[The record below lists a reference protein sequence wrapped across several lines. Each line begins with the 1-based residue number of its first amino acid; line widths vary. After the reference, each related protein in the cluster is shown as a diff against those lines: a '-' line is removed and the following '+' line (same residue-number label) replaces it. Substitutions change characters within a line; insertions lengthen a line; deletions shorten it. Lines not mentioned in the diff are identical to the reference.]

1 MEVRQKAYKDKEM
14 VLTSEQKQRLVSYVG
29 IGVIAMLMTL
39 VLTWQNQRIYAY
51 QAEQLRALDALQGH
65 AAYILKTSNRIWP
78 VQADDLATLASQHQ
92 SFKDSLTAL
101 EHPQRGAPWGSGS
114 FNRDLV
120 SGQLAQKWATV
131 SLAIDG
137 LTQQQ
142 DILLAYQNNIQELE
156 TRLPK
161 AQVALEDIGSILL
174 QTTESPSSTA
184 VVVRQS
190 WLAERMLS
198 TLAKMKQSDASLTQ
212 TLAALS
218 DDNLLFSK
226 VLSGLQGGNQ
236 ELGISPI
243 AHPKIQSI
251 LSELQKEY
259 KGISSLVT
267 QMSNS
272 APALK
277 KAESNIQLLT
287 SDSAAV
293 NAMLAQ
299 MIDKGLEFRPAFF
312 VGMSVRLILL
322 LSSLAL
328 FGLALIQYHRYASL
342 AYTKTVGQHKANRSA
357 VWRLLDEIATL
368 AEGDLTIE
376 ATVGDDLTSAIAESV
391 NYAIEALRKLVATI
405 NKTAKDVTLSAHTA
419 QQTAQSVAD
428 ASSNQARAI
437 VDASAAINAIALSI
451 EDVSKHA
458 EQSAQVAEKSVT
470 IAGKGAAVVK
480 TTMEGMERIRS
491 QIQQTAKQI
500 KRLGESSQEIGHII
514 SLIKDIAEQTNI
526 LALNAA
532 IQAAMAGDSGRGF
545 AVVADEVQRLAEKS
559 SEATKQIET
568 IVKTIQTDTHDTVIS
583 MEQTTTEVV
592 EGARH
597 AHNAGEALENIET
610 VSHTLSEHI
619 QNIFKAARIQADT
632 SAKVSKTMNVIQEI
646 TTQTASGTTATAGSI
661 GELSEL
667 AQALEHSVD
676 GFKLPNKVKSEA

>member
-1 MEVRQKAYKDKEM
+1 MDVRQKAYKDREV
-14 VLTSEQKQRLVSYVG
+14 VLTPEQKQRLTGCVG
-29 IGVIAMLMTL
+29 FGIVVMLITL
-39 VLTWQNQRIYAY
+39 ILTWQNQRVQSY
-51 QAEQLRALDALQGH
+51 QSSQLKNLDSLQTH
-65 AAYILKTSNRIWP
+65 VTTILKTSNRLWP
-78 VQADDLATLASQHQ
+78 VQANDLEILVGQQQ
-92 SFKDSLTAL
+92 SFKNSLASL
-101 EHPQRGAPWGSGS
+101 ENPQQGQPWGVGS
-114 FNRDLV
+114 FYREIS

-137 LTQQQ
+137 LSQQQ

-161 AQVALEDIGSILL
+161 AQMALEDIGSILL
-174 QTTESPSSTA
+174 QTTESPSSIA

-198 TLAKMKQSDASLTQ
+198 TLAKMKQSDTFLPQ
-212 TLAALS
+212 TMSALS
-218 DDNLLFSK
+218 DDNQLFIK

-243 AHPKIQSI
+243 PHPKIQSI

-259 KGISSLVT
+259 KGAANLIT
-267 QMSNS
+267 QIANNY
-272 APALK
+272 PALK
-277 KAESNIQLLT
+277 KAESNVQLLN

-293 NAMLAQ
+293 SELLTQ
-299 MIDKGLEFRPAFF
+299 VIEKGLEFRPSFLLGA
-312 VGMSVRLILL
+312 GLRILCLMSSLL
-322 LSSLAL
+322 LFACAL
-328 FGLALIQYHRYASL
+328 LLYHRYASQ
-342 AYTKTVGQHKANRSA
+342 AYSKTVGQHKANRSA

-368 AEGDLTIE
+368 AEGDLTIK
-376 ATVGDDLTSAIAESV
+376 ATVGDDLTGAIAESV

-405 NKTAKDVTLSAHTA
+405 NKTAKDVTVSAQAA

-437 VDASAAINAIALSI
+437 VDASVAINAIALSI
-451 EDVSKHA
+451 DDVSKHA
-458 EQSAQVAEKSVT
+458 EQSAQVAEQSVQ
-470 IAGKGAAVVK
+470 IAGKGAEVVR
-480 TTMEGMERIRS
+480 TTMEGMERIRM

-532 IQAAMAGDSGRGF
+532 IQAAMAGDAGRGF

-559 SEATKQIET
+559 SEATKQIES
-568 IVKTIQTDTHDTVIS
+568 IVKVIQADTHDTVTS

-610 VSHTLSEHI
+610 VSHTLSEYI
-619 QNIFKAARIQADT
+619 QNIFKAARVQAET

-661 GELSEL
+661 SELSEL

>member
-1 MEVRQKAYKDKEM
+1 MDVRQKAYKDKEV
-14 VLTSEQKQRLVSYVG
+14 VLTPAQRQRLGACILAG
-29 IGVIAMLMTL
+29 IVAMFITIL
-39 VLTWQNQRIYAY
+39 LTWQNQRIQSY
-51 QAEQLRALDALQGH
+51 QSGQLKTLDTLQTH
-65 AAYILKTSNRIWP
+65 ITTILKTSNRLWP
-78 VQADDLATLASQHQ
+78 IHAEDLEVLVNHHQ
-92 SFKDSLTAL
+92 SFKNTLAL
-101 EHPQRGAPWGSGS
+101 LEEPQQSTPWGIGS
-114 FNRDLV
+114 FYKEIS

-131 SLAIDG
+131 SLAIEG
-137 LTQQQ
+137 LNQQK
-142 DILLAYQNNIQELE
+142 DTLLSYENNIQELE
-156 TRLPK
+156 NRLPK

-174 QTTESPSSTA
+174 QTAESPSSIA

-198 TLAKMKQSDASLTQ
+198 TLAKMKQSDSLLPQ
-212 TLAALS
+212 TVSALS
-218 DDNLLFSK
+218 DDNQLFAK

-243 AHPKIQSI
+243 SHPRIQSI
-251 LSELQKEY
+251 LGELQKEY
-259 KGISSLVT
+259 KGINTLIT
-267 QMSNS
+267 QMSNNY
-272 APALK
+272 PALK
-277 KAESNIQLLT
+277 KVESNIQLLS

-293 NAMLAQ
+293 SELLSQ
-299 MIDKGLEFRPAFF
+299 VISKGLEFRPSFF
-312 VGMSVRLILL
+312 VGVMIRMLFL
-322 LSSLAL
+322 LSSLLL
-328 FGLALIQYHRYASL
+328 FGVALLLYHRYASI
-342 AYTKTVGQHKANRSA
+342 AYSKTVGQHKANRSA

-368 AEGDLTIE
+368 AEGDLTIQ
-376 ATVGDDLTSAIAESV
+376 ATVGDDLTGAIAESV

-405 NKTAKDVTLSAHTA
+405 NKTAKDVTVSAQTA

-437 VDASAAINAIALSI
+437 VDASAAINAIAMSI
-451 EDVSKHA
+451 DDVSKHA
-458 EQSAQVAEKSVT
+458 EQSAEVAEKSVK
-470 IAGKGAAVVK
+470 IAGKGAEVVK
-480 TTMEGMERIRS
+480 TTMEGMERIRM

-532 IQAAMAGDSGRGF
+532 IQAAMAGDAGRGF

-568 IVKTIQTDTHDTVIS
+568 IVKTIQTDTQDTVTS
-583 MEQTTTEVV
+583 MEQTTSEVV
-592 EGARH
+592 EGARS
-597 AHNAGEALENIET
+597 AHNAGEALENIEA

-619 QNIFKAARIQADT
+619 QNIFKVARIQADT

-676 GFKLPNKVKSEA
+676 GFKLPNKIKSEA

>member
-1 MEVRQKAYKDKEM
+1 MEVRQKAYKDKEV
-14 VLTSEQKQRLVSYVG
+14 VLTPEQKQRLTGCIAIG
-29 IGVIAMLMTL
+29 IVVMLVTL
-39 VLTWQNQRIYAY
+39 ILTWQNQRVQSY
-51 QAEQLRALDALQGH
+51 QSSQLKTLDSLQTH
-65 AAYILKTSNRIWP
+65 ITTILKTSNRLWP
-78 VQADDLATLASQHQ
+78 VQADDLEILVAQHQ
-92 SFKDSLTAL
+92 SFKNSLVLL
-101 EHPQRGAPWGSGS
+101 ENPQQGKPWGVGS
-114 FNRDLV
+114 FYREIS

-137 LTQQQ
+137 LSQQQ
-142 DILLAYQNNIQELE
+142 GILLAYQNNIQELE
-156 TRLPK
+156 ARLPK
-161 AQVALEDIGSILL
+161 AQMALEDIGSILL
-174 QTTESPSSTA
+174 QTTESPSSIA

-198 TLAKMKQSDASLTQ
+198 TLAKMKQSDTFLPQ
-212 TLAALS
+212 TMSALS
-218 DDNLLFSK
+218 DDNQLFMK

-243 AHPKIQSI
+243 PHPKIQTI

-259 KGISSLVT
+259 KGTANLIT
-267 QMSNS
+267 QIANNY
-272 APALK
+272 PALK
-277 KAESNIQLLT
+277 KAESNIQLLN
-287 SDSAAV
+287 SDSMAV
-293 NAMLAQ
+293 SELLTQVIA
-299 MIDKGLEFRPAFF
+299 KGLEFRPSFLLGA
-312 VGMSVRLILL
+312 SVRMLCL
-322 LSSLAL
+322 LSSLMLFACAL
-328 FGLALIQYHRYASL
+328 LLYHRYASL
-342 AYTKTVGQHKANRSA
+342 AYSKTVGQHKANRSA

-368 AEGDLTIE
+368 AEGDLTIQ
-376 ATVGDDLTSAIAESV
+376 ATVGDDLTGAIAESV

-405 NKTAKDVTLSAHTA
+405 NKTAKDVTVSAQTA

-437 VDASAAINAIALSI
+437 VDASVAINAIALSI
-451 EDVSKHA
+451 DDVSKHA
-458 EQSAQVAEKSVT
+458 EQSAQVAEKSVQ
-470 IAGKGAAVVK
+470 IAGKGAEVVR
-480 TTMEGMERIRS
+480 TTMEGMERIRM
-491 QIQQTAKQI
+491 QIQQTSKQI

-532 IQAAMAGDSGRGF
+532 IQAAMAGDAGRGF

-559 SEATKQIET
+559 SEATKQIES
-568 IVKTIQTDTHDTVIS
+568 IVKVIQTDTHDTVTS

-610 VSHTLSEHI
+610 VSHTLSEYI
-619 QNIFKAARIQADT
+619 QNIFKAARVQAET